1 LNVDGEMCVVENKED
16 NEDHEDEQKQG
27 EQQQKQQ
34 CEKVMQQ
41 QEEDKDIIDE
51 IYDLEYKENIQ
62 SEKSIVIEMN
72 DELEVMGVSKC
83 ESIYH
88 TRKCR
93 SKMKMIKTL
102 ISCGN
107 FNDQCDVLKSF
118 LMDPQLEE
126 H

>member
-1 LNVDGEMCVVENKED
+1 
-16 NEDHEDEQKQG
+16 
-27 EQQQKQQ
+27 
-34 CEKVMQQ
+34 
-41 QEEDKDIIDE
+41 
-51 IYDLEYKENIQ
+51 
-62 SEKSIVIEMN
+62 MN
-72 DELEVMGVSKC
+72 DEIEVMGVSKC
-83 ESIYH
+83 ESIYC
-88 TRKCR
+88 TRKCC

>member
-1 LNVDGEMCVVENKED
+1 
-16 NEDHEDEQKQG
+16 
-27 EQQQKQQ
+27 
-34 CEKVMQQ
+34 
-41 QEEDKDIIDE
+41 
-51 IYDLEYKENIQ
+51 
-62 SEKSIVIEMN
+62 MN
-72 DELEVMGVSKC
+72 DELEETGVSKC

-88 TRKCR
+88 TRKWR